1 MSDKIF
7 NLRGYVILSNLLK
20 SSDELLASADHAKQT
35 IVNNPEGNIEPRL
48 REIETITEL
57 LRPLYEQSGHNYQ
70 YAVQQVRLSELRSLI
85 EANSILGDHSSF
97 TYTPN
102 HIQKLANEISFSSI
116 VTSKYET
123 EQLSWRQDVE
133 INTCLG
139 LIREQQ
145 SGLSELK
152 HIMSFDDMISA
163 LTNAGHTVIRTSID
177 NIRLK
182 DSTLTINGEHTLKFK
197 GTSIEGRFIGLFFNG
212 IETLKKRGFQLG
224 DIIERLDSEDFP
236 NPNKDQVRSLQKRY
250 SQVKETINMKIKA
263 KAGIDEFICYE
274 DKEFFVN
281 PRLLK

>member
-20 SSDELLASADHAKQT
+20 SSDELLASADITRKT
-35 IVNNPEGNIEPRL
+35 IANNPESNIEPRL
-48 REIETITEL
+48 RELETIAGL
-57 LRPLYEQSGHNYQ
+57 LQPLYEQAGHRYQ
-70 YAVQQVRLSELRSLI
+70 YAVQQIKLSELRSLI
-85 EANSILGDHSSF
+85 ESTAILGDHGSF
-97 TYTPN
+97 TYTPQ

-133 INTCLG
+133 INAYLG

-145 SGLSELK
+145 SVLSELQP
-152 HIMSFDDMISA
+152 IMSLDDMISA

-250 SQVKETINMKIKA
+250 SQVKETINTKIKA